1 VKLFALSCVIV
12 CSIAL
17 LMPWAGSSQD
27 IVPPRV
33 HTSAVGTDRA
43 AIGFTADT
51 IVREDGPTR
60 YNSLVHLRGN
70 VEIRTC
76 CTQPPGRSQTGPR
89 AYMIMRADEADYD
102 GEKGEIEA
110 RGTVRVSFQ
119 DAK

>member
-1 VKLFALSCVIV
+1 VKLFALNCVLV
-12 CSIAL
+12 CSISL
-17 LMPWAGSSQD
+17 FMPLAGSSQD
-27 IVPPRV
+27 TIPSRV

-43 AIGFTADT
+43 AIGFAADR

-60 YNSLVHLRGN
+60 YNSLIHLRGN

-76 CTQPPGRSQTGPR
+76 FTQPPGRSQTGAR
-89 AYMIMRADEADYD
+89 AYMVMRADEADYD